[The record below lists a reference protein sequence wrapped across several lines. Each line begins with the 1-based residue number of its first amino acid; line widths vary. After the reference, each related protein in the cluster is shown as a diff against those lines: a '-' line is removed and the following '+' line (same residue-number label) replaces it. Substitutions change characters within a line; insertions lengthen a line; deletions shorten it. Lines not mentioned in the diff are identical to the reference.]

1 MRIIMT
7 AEPKKR
13 RLQVLRSRDLSARA
27 EGLTVLLGALLLMI
41 FIVNPLGAAGVF
53 RGYATLVHD
62 LWLAL
67 TLLSGALAIGWRRK
81 AARVVVLSA
90 ILLFALR
97 GLGFVGGAGALGLV
111 VDAML
116 TLFLLSTLVLMVLW
130 QVFREGPI
138 TRQRVQGSIII
149 YLLLGL
155 IWAEA
160 YTLAAHLDSE
170 AFAGN
175 LAGGQNALS
184 ARLTYFSFVTLTTVG
199 YGDIL
204 PTNLLS
210 RTLANLEGLIG
221 QLFPAILIARL
232 VSMEIAAREMKDTK
246 DKLI

>member
-1 MRIIMT
+1 MT
-7 AEPKKR
+7 AEPKKGR
-13 RLQVLRSRDLSARA
+13 VQVLMRRDLWVRD

-41 FIVNPLGAAGVF
+41 FIVNPLAAAGVF
-53 RGYATLVHD
+53 RGYAALVHD
-62 LWLAL
+62 LWLAV

-81 AARVVVLSA
+81 AAQVVVLSA

-97 GLGFVGGAGALGLV
+97 GLGFAGGAGALGLV
-111 VDAML
+111 VDAVL
-116 TLFLLSTLVLMVLW
+116 TIFLLSTLALMVLW

-138 TRQRVQGSIII
+138 TRQRVQGSISI

-160 YTLAAHLDSE
+160 YTLAAHLDSD
-170 AFAGN
+170 AFTGN
-175 LAGGQNALS
+175 LVAGQNALS

-204 PTNLLS
+204 PTNLVT
-210 RTLANLEGLIG
+210 RTLANIEALIG

-232 VSMEIAAREMKDTK
+232 VSMEIAAREMKNTK
-246 DKLI
+246 G

>member
-1 MRIIMT
+1 MT

-13 RLQVLRSRDLSARA
+13 RVQVLMRRDLWARD

-53 RGYATLVHD
+53 RGYAALVHD

-81 AARVVVLSA
+81 VARVVVLSA

-97 GLGFVGGAGALGLV
+97 GFGFVGGAGALGLV
-111 VDAML
+111 VDAVL

-160 YTLAAHLDSE
+160 YTLAAHLNPGS
-170 AFAGN
+170 FAGT
-175 LAGGQNALS
+175 LPEGQDALS
-184 ARLTYFSFVTLTTVG
+184 AHLTYFSFVTLTTVG

-204 PTNLLS
+204 PASLVTRS
-210 RTLANLEGLIG
+210 LANFEGLIG
-221 QLFPAILIARL
+221 TLFPAILIARL
-232 VSMEIAAREMKDTK
+232 VSMEIAARETKNTK
-246 DKLI
+246 DK